1 MEINSV
7 LGIVSAVATL
17 ACALMA
23 ALLHRKT
30 ERIKIMEGQLSE
42 KRYSAYAKLYDFF
55 YEMFKNSKDG
65 KSINNKEM
73 RNKLLDAK
81 KELIMY
87 GTDDVVFA
95 LNKYLS
101 SLTNAT
107 PYYQIDTFLDVMV
120 LIRKD
125 MCGKTKIDRDAILLN
140 IMQDKD
146 ELHKFNEM
154 KKNGLIS

>member
-7 LGIVSAVATL
+7 LGIVSAVATQ

-81 KELIMY
+81 K
-87 GTDDVVFA
+87 
-95 LNKYLS
+95 N
-101 SLTNAT
+101 
-107 PYYQIDTFLDVMV
+107 
-120 LIRKD
+120 
-125 MCGKTKIDRDAILLN
+125 
-140 IMQDKD
+140 
-146 ELHKFNEM
+146 
-154 KKNGLIS
+154 

>member
-1 MEINSV
+1 MGINIL
-7 LGIVSAVATL
+7 LGIISAVATL

-23 ALLHRKT
+23 SLLHRKT

-81 KELIMY
+81 K
-87 GTDDVVFA
+87 
-95 LNKYLS
+95 N
-101 SLTNAT
+101 
-107 PYYQIDTFLDVMV
+107 
-120 LIRKD
+120 
-125 MCGKTKIDRDAILLN
+125 
-140 IMQDKD
+140 
-146 ELHKFNEM
+146 
-154 KKNGLIS
+154 

>member
-55 YEMFKNSKDG
+55 YEMFKNS
-65 KSINNKEM
+65 
-73 RNKLLDAK
+73 
-81 KELIMY
+81 
-87 GTDDVVFA
+87 
-95 LNKYLS
+95 
-101 SLTNAT
+101 
-107 PYYQIDTFLDVMV
+107 
-120 LIRKD
+120 
-125 MCGKTKIDRDAILLN
+125 
-140 IMQDKD
+140 
-146 ELHKFNEM
+146 
-154 KKNGLIS
+154 

>member
-73 RNKLLDAK
+73 RNKLLD
-81 KELIMY
+81 
-87 GTDDVVFA
+87 D
-95 LNKYLS
+95 
-101 SLTNAT
+101 
-107 PYYQIDTFLDVMV
+107 
-120 LIRKD
+120 
-125 MCGKTKIDRDAILLN
+125 
-140 IMQDKD
+140 
-146 ELHKFNEM
+146 
-154 KKNGLIS
+154 KKN

>member
-81 KELIMY
+81 K
-87 GTDDVVFA
+87 
-95 LNKYLS
+95 N
-101 SLTNAT
+101 
-107 PYYQIDTFLDVMV
+107 
-120 LIRKD
+120 
-125 MCGKTKIDRDAILLN
+125 
-140 IMQDKD
+140 
-146 ELHKFNEM
+146 
-154 KKNGLIS
+154 